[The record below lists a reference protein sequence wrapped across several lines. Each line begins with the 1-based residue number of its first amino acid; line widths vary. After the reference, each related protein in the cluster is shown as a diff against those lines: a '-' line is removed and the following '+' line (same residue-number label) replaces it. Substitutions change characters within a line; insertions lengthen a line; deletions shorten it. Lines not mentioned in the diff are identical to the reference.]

1 LLNNVNP
8 IALEY
13 WLQKLD
19 NQKLR
24 KPFFYVYR
32 DAIHAQNDF
41 CAQKAKEARNLTL
54 AKAPA
59 PAPGPA
65 PADIAKIAQF

>member
-8 IALEY
+8 IAFEY

-41 CAQKAKEARNLTL
+41 CAQKAKKNRSLIS

-59 PAPGPA
+59 LA
-65 PADIAKIAQF
+65 PATAL